1 MPELRKDPVMG
12 RWVIIAT
19 ERGARPSELAQPPP
33 PSRGGFCPL
42 CEGNESKTPSE
53 VFAIRQTN
61 TLPNTPGWQLRVV
74 PNKFPALRLEG
85 ELRGEDEGLYER
97 ITGIGTHEV
106 IVETPIH
113 DTTLSNLSEDAVRHI
128 LVAYRERI
136 IDLGRDPRLRYIMV
150 FKNHGASAGASLEH
164 SHSQIIALP
173 IIPKRVQEEIE
184 GARQYHDHTG
194 HCVFCDILKQ
204 EHARRERIV
213 VENEDML
220 AIAPFASRFP
230 FETWI
235 LPKAHSSNY
244 TQVTENQ
251 LSRLASLLLQTLQR
265 IDRVLSQPPYNYV
278 LHTDS
283 PCDGNTNHYHWHLE
297 IMPKLTR
304 VAGFEWGTGF
314 YINPAPPEDAAR
326 LLREG

>member
-1 MPELRKDPVMG
+1 MPELRKDPVIG

-19 ERGARPSELAQPPP
+19 ERGARPSEIVQTPG

-42 CEGNESKTPSE
+42 CEGNENKTPSE
-53 VFAIRQTN
+53 VFAIRKGN
-61 TLPNTPGWQLRVV
+61 TLRNTPGWQLRVV

-85 ELRGEDEGLYER
+85 ALRREDEGLYER

-106 IVETPIH
+106 VVETPCH
-113 DTTLSNLSEDAVRHI
+113 DATLSDLSEDAVKNV

-136 IDLGRDPRLRYIMV
+136 VDLGRDPRLRYIMV
-150 FKNHGASAGASLEH
+150 FKNHGANAGASLEH

-173 IIPKRVQEEIE
+173 IIPKRVQEEMD
-184 GARQYHDHTG
+184 GAKQYHDHTG
-194 HCVFCDILKQ
+194 HCVFCDILRQ
-204 EHARRERIV
+204 EHARGERII

-235 LPKAHSSNY
+235 LPKTHSSSY
-244 TQVTENQ
+244 TRATEDQ

-283 PCDGNTNHYHWHLE
+283 PGDENTHHYHWHLE

-314 YINPAPPEDAAR
+314 YINPATPEEAAR

>member
-85 ELRGEDEGLYER
+85 ELRGKDDGLYER

-106 IVETPIH
+106 VVETPIH
-113 DTTLSNLSEDAVRHI
+113 DTTLSNLSEDTVRHI

-184 GARQYHDHTG
+184 GARQYHDRTG

-244 TQVTENQ
+244 ARITENQ
-251 LSRLASLLLQTLQR
+251 LARLASLLLETLQR

-283 PCDGNTNHYHWHLE
+283 PGDGNTNHYHWHLE

-314 YINPAPPEDAAR
+314 YINPAPPEEAAR